1 MYNYEV
7 NQLSSELEIKRK
19 DLTLSAGNFKSTRI
33 VLEFNLGHNISG
45 ILNQYK
51 VLRDEFL
58 YKHSV
63 ACEKGQKRSY
73 GPTVAHVRTIN

>member
-45 ILNQYK
+45 ILNQ
-51 VLRDEFL
+51 
-58 YKHSV
+58 
-63 ACEKGQKRSY
+63 
-73 GPTVAHVRTIN
+73 